1 MTCGKQN
8 MHFDKWRVI
17 HTQFVETGLTPYKPL
32 ILSPVTTVTVDVLAP
47 TKLLICLK
55 KKQSEKGVTHLNNKK
70 KRLAFYMFYNQVVKH
85 QNYTKMHIANAKTN
99 GST

>member
-1 MTCGKQN
+1 

-47 TKLLICLK
+47 TKLPEK
-55 KKQSEKGVTHLNNKK
+55 ETESEKGVKK
-70 KRLAFYMFYNQVVKH
+70 
-85 QNYTKMHIANAKTN
+85 IN
-99 GST
+99 G